1 MKYYF
6 IDYPW
11 HTFIELHKEQIQ
23 GKYIPDVIIFKL
35 TNLVIN
41 MKVKQNNIIIK
52 KVVQEIQNIDIAWY
66 LVLEVKDFLKY
77 LNYYKVKNVL
87 KNIDIFCD
95 YLHFIDHHNTT
106 QIQQLE
112 HDLSK
117 KSIKSGHDLFYYVSQ
132 KWLSKIW
139 EDKLHQR
146 LHENDYN
153 ISYIMQWVKWL
164 LLLTVDEFCNAS
176 PTRMSINKML
186 WKKEAPNLI
195 SSW

>member
-1 MKYYF
+1 
-6 IDYPW
+6 
-11 HTFIELHKEQIQ
+11 
-23 GKYIPDVIIFKL
+23 
-35 TNLVIN
+35 

-95 YLHFIDHHNTT
+95 YLHFIDHHNTS

-117 KSIKSGHDLFYYVSQ
+117 DRVQSDHDLFYYVSQ

-186 WKKEAPNLI
+186 WKKEKSNLI
-195 SSW
+195 TS

>member
-1 MKYYF
+1 
-6 IDYPW
+6 
-11 HTFIELHKEQIQ
+11 
-23 GKYIPDVIIFKL
+23 
-35 TNLVIN
+35 